1 MRRFGLAPD
10 CQNDEVQ
17 CRRGEIAA
25 PAFSLYAIRMNV
37 RCVALLF
44 VASLMAASC
53 SEKPPPERESASEE
67 NDSKPHEDEI
77 AEDCVAFVRSTKV
90 VPPTPECAGC
100 TGDSR
105 EALAFR
111 QIKVDRISCVA
122 AACEITVTLRAA
134 FNPGPGGTIAG
145 GLAGWISPEQRQAFL
160 SGRAP
165 EGEQLYPVKITYRRE
180 GEEWRPIEF
189 DRADSK

>member
-1 MRRFGLAPD
+1 MNARR
-10 CQNDEVQ
+10 
-17 CRRGEIAA
+17 IA
-25 PAFSLYAIRMNV
+25 LV
-37 RCVALLF
+37 CVACLLT
-44 VASLMAASC
+44 ASC
-53 SEKPPPERESASEE
+53 SEKPEPKSVSEE
-67 NDSKPHEDEI
+67 NESKPHEDEI

-90 VPPTPECAGC
+90 VPATPQCAGC

-134 FNPGPGGTIAG
+134 FNPGPAGTISG
-145 GLAGWISPEQRQAFL
+145 GLAGWISPEQRQGFL
-160 SGRAP
+160 SGHAP
-165 EGEQLYPVKITYRRE
+165 EGEQVYPVKITYQRQ
-180 GEEWRPIEF
+180 GEEWRPVEF

>member
-1 MRRFGLAPD
+1 MF
-10 CQNDEVQ
+10 E
-17 CRRGEIAA
+17 CRRGDFRAGTFRYRKAMTSRWAA
-25 PAFSLYAIRMNV
+25 LVFAAGL
-37 RCVALLF
+37 VAT
-44 VASLMAASC
+44 SC
-53 SEKPPPERESASEE
+53 SEKPRAESVSKE
-67 NDSKPHEDEI
+67 NESQPREDEI

-90 VPPTPECAGC
+90 VPATPECAGC

-134 FNPGPGGTIAG
+134 FNPGPGGTISG
-145 GLAGWISPEQRQAFL
+145 GLAGWISPEQRQGFL
-160 SGRAP
+160 SGHAP
-165 EGEQLYPVKITYRRE
+165 EGEQLYPVKITYHRQ
-180 GEEWRPIEF
+180 GEEWRPVEF